1 MVLRFAMAIALG
13 IAAAASSQGALA
25 EGQVEI
31 GRFQVVLV
39 NDKAG
44 NSAVLIDTVTGRSW
58 ILSGKGDR
66 RWADLN
72 FGGIEN
78 GHLYLTPPGCTYS
91 NPTCYFPLPENKK
104 TSNAGQ

>member
-1 MVLRFAMAIALG
+1 MVLKFAMAIALG
-13 IAAAASSQGALA
+13 MAAASSAGARAA
-25 EGQVEI
+25 EVEI

-66 RWADLN
+66 RWSDLN

-91 NPTCYFPLPENKK
+91 NATCYFPMPEEKK
-104 TSNAGQ
+104 TTSAAGQ

>member
-1 MVLRFAMAIALG
+1 MVPRFAMAIALG
-13 IAAAASSQGALA
+13 IAAASPVGARGG
-25 EGQVEI
+25 EVEI

-39 NDKAG
+39 NDRAG

-66 RWADLN
+66 RWSDLN

-91 NPTCYFPLPENKK
+91 NPTCYFPMPEDK
-104 TSNAGQ
+104 TTSSATQ